1 MIRGLYTS
9 AMGMI
14 VQEKR
19 QASVSQNLSNI
30 ETNSFKKQKIIAKA
44 FDRVEVKNRENN
56 LRGNALTS
64 IGEMHLGVEINDL
77 YSDFGQGVLT
87 ETNNSLDIAIE
98 GECFFTIQLPSGD
111 FAYTRDGSFKINENG
126 QLATKQGYLVMG
138 RNQYNGN
145 LESIQLNS
153 EEIQVDTRGIM
164 SLPNGQSHILN
175 IVSFVDIQALRR
187 IGENFYTMQGEQPL
201 VGDEYSLRQG
211 FIEKSNV
218 NPLEEMVKMIE
229 ITRSFE
235 SNQKVVQSM
244 DETLGKAVNEVG
256 RLG

>member
-19 QASVSQNLSNI
+19 QANVSQNLSNV
-30 ETNSFKKQKIIAKA
+30 ETNSFKKQEIIAKA
-44 FDRVEVKNRENN
+44 FDRVGVKNRGNN
-56 LRGNALTS
+56 LQGNRLTT
-64 IGEMHLGVEINDL
+64 IGEMHLGVEIDDL
-77 YSDFGQGVLT
+77 YNDFQQGILE
-87 ETNNSLDIAIE
+87 ETNNSLDLAIE
-98 GECFFTIQLPSGD
+98 GEGYFTIQLQNGD

-138 RNQYNGN
+138 RNEYNGN
-145 LESIQLNS
+145 LESIQLTS
-153 EEIQVDTRGIM
+153 DEIQVGTRGII
-164 SLPNGQSHILN
+164 SLPDGQSHTLN
-175 IVSFVDIQALRR
+175 IVSFVDAQALQRL
-187 IGENFYTMQGEQPL
+187 GENIYTMEGEQPL
-201 VGDEYSLRQG
+201 LGVEYSLRQG
-211 FIEKSNV
+211 FVEKSNV

-235 SNQKVVQSM
+235 SNQRVVQSM

-256 RLG
+256 KL